1 MSTKS
6 DMGTTATG
14 RRRNRP
20 WPEALK
26 REIVAAS
33 LAPGSSVSM
42 VARQYDVNAN
52 QVFSWRKLFRDE
64 PGRQSAAS
72 AQRLVPV
79 VVTAEPETE
88 SCPLTHAETI
98 EIDIAGRYRVR
109 VGSGVNRQALERVLD
124 ALERR

>member
-1 MSTKS
+1 
-6 DMGTTATG
+6 
-14 RRRNRP
+14 
-20 WPEALK
+20 
-26 REIVAAS
+26 
-33 LAPGSSVSM
+33 M

-64 PGRQSAAS
+64 PDRRSAGS

-79 VVTAEPETE
+79 VVAAEPEPAP
-88 SCPLTHAETI
+88 CPPTHGDTI

-109 VGSGVNRQALERVLD
+109 VGSGVDRQSLERVID